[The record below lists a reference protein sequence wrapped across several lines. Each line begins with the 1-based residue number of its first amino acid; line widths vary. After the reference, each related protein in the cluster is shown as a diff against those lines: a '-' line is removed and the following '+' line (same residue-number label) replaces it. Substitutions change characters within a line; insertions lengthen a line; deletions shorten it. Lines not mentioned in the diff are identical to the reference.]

1 MNPESLSTRPELN
14 RFSDRNDVVRVDVV
28 ENLDD
33 QTSTSLRTFYRAIG
47 ASHLFEERIEPSLRQ
62 DSTRLFVA
70 MRDRPWPPWGL
81 GGRVVAAVCQVNE
94 IGEALFG
101 LGPVYVADDE
111 VTNIGMIG
119 ATLKAVLEEVSR
131 QEGSEVAYLVRD
143 GSVLAP
149 RVLERFGFTKTDDAV
164 VTEAARYSFYRASAG
179 DLADQL
185 GLSQTST
192 SELLAHSIDSETFEA
207 LSWFYSSLYL
217 GGHAELR
224 TDLVPPEIAQT
235 LSGIFTASLPGGTP
249 PPPPPPG
256 SDRYREFEEEIEE
269 VFEERP
275 IEELPAEETFE
286 AEEEEEG

>member
-1 MNPESLSTRPELN
+1 
-14 RFSDRNDVVRVDVV
+14 
-28 ENLDD
+28 
-33 QTSTSLRTFYRAIG
+33 
-47 ASHLFEERIEPSLRQ
+47 
-62 DSTRLFVA
+62 VA
-70 MRDRPWPPWGL
+70 LRDRPWPPWGL
-81 GGRVVAAVCQVNE
+81 GGRIVAAVCQVNE
-94 IGEALFG
+94 LGEALYG

-111 VTNIGMIG
+111 VTNIGMVG

-131 QEGSEVAYLVRD
+131 EEGSEVAYLVRD

-149 RVLERFGFTKTDDAV
+149 RVLESFGFTKTDDAV
-164 VTEAARYSFYRASAG
+164 VTEAARYSFHRASAG
-179 DLADQL
+179 DLADRL

-192 SELLAHSIDSETFEA
+192 SELLAHSIDSETFQA

-249 PPPPPPG
+249 PPPPPG
-256 SDRYREFEEEIEE
+256 SDRYREFEEEFEE

-275 IEELPAEETFE
+275 IEEVPAEETFE
-286 AEEEEEG
+286 AEEEDG